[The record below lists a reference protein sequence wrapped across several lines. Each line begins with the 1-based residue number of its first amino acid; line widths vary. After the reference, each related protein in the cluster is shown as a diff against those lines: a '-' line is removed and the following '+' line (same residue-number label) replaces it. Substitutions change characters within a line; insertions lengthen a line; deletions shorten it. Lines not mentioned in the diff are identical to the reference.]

1 MMGISCSHLELVN
14 IQLSNEAIYHFLEK
28 LANPQICVSGP
39 VERGQGGAD
48 GKIGDSAGFTCY
60 SYTRTFVLK

>member
-14 IQLSNEAIYHFLEK
+14 NQLSNEAMYHFLEK
-28 LANPQICVSGP
+28 LDLRQRPRRKGGEQS
-39 VERGQGGAD
+39 GAD

-60 SYTRTFVLK
+60 SYTRTFALK

>member
-14 IQLSNEAIYHFLEK
+14 IQLSNEVIYHFLEK
-28 LANPQICVSGP
+28 LDLRQRPNRKGG
-39 VERGQGGAD
+39 GQGGAD
-48 GKIGDSAGFTCY
+48 GKIGDSAGFTCH